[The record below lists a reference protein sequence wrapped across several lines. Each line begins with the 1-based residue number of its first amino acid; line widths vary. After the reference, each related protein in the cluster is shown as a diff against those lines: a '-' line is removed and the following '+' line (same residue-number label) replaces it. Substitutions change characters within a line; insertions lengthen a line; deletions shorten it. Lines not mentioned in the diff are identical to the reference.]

1 MIENIIFEP
10 QIKWNIILPQ
20 KDSTLYNRPILQK
33 KNSTILNFFIKFMEK
48 ILCHYI
54 RNYTTRS
61 ILPHGLQSL
70 KYSLSKLF
78 YSIKKNCL
86 PLA

>member
-33 KNSTILNFFIKFMEK
+33 KNSTILNF
-48 ILCHYI
+48 L
-54 RNYTTRS
+54 
-61 ILPHGLQSL
+61 
-70 KYSLSKLF
+70 
-78 YSIKKNCL
+78 
-86 PLA
+86 